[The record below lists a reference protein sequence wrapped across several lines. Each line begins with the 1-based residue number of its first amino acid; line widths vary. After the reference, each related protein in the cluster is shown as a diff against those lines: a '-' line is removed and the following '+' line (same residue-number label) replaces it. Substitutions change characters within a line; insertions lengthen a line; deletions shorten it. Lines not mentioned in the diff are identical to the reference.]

1 MSLRF
6 NFTVCH
12 PGGSPQGDDRV
23 YYLTTLRSS
32 SVILRKS
39 ATFMLPL
46 GTPAESF
53 PLASVMSAR
62 KRSAATL
69 GLGGNLLPYAYAQ
82 KT

>member
-23 YYLTTLRSS
+23 YYLT
-32 SVILRKS
+32 ILRKS